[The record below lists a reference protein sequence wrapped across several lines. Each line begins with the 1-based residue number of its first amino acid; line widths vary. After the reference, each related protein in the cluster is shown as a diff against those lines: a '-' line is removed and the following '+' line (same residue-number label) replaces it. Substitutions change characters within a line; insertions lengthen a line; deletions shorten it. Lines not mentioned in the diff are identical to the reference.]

1 MGFHGPAGAE
11 KAPIE
16 AYPCG
21 SDWFD
26 QLSNGTSREWGGVP
40 QAAVDG
46 SSRFFA
52 ESSLPEGPQEVRAK
66 LDCAARFCRRELTP
80 PKAPMVR
87 AVAFVFWWGRCY
99 FSLLHKRQK

>member
-1 MGFHGPAGAE
+1 MAFQGPAGAK

-46 SSRFFA
+46 SSPFFA
-52 ESSLPEGPQEVRAK
+52 ESSFQKVRKRDVQSLIVQHAS
-66 LDCAARFCRRELTP
+66 
-80 PKAPMVR
+80 V
-87 AVAFVFWWGRCY
+87 VANRHRNGRPWRLWG
-99 FSLLHKRQK
+99 